1 MLAGPARTSAGAIGP
16 EFKRSFTSSA
26 ILLSFL
32 WLLYPIAWG
41 LADGSSRIT
50 PDSEM
55 IFYGILDVLAKP
67 VFILFHLFSLSKLD
81 LTALQL
87 SSGKFSSTATAVN
100 NFDREK
106 NAAAIGGAA
115 GAHHG
120 HGATSAT
127 QTGAKKGMFG
137 RKGRFD
143 AEPAAPAA
151 QTVNPPR
158 TSEAT
163 VAA

>member
-1 MLAGPARTSAGAIGP
+1 VLAGPARTSAGAIGP
-16 EFKRSFTSSA
+16 EYKRSFTSSA

-67 VFILFHLFSLSKLD
+67 VFIIYHLFSLSKLD

-87 SSGKFSSTATAVN
+87 SSGKFSSTATAN
-100 NFDREK
+100 NMYDREK

-115 GAHHG
+115 GAN
-120 HGATSAT
+120 SAAAPG
-127 QTGAKKGMFG
+127 QKKGMFS
-137 RKGRFD
+137 RKGRYD
-143 AEPAAPAA
+143 AEPVAANN
-151 QTVNPPR
+151 TVNAPR

>member
-16 EFKRSFTSSA
+16 EYKRSFTSSA

-67 VFILFHLFSLSKLD
+67 VFIIYHLFSLSKLD

-87 SSGKFSSTATAVN
+87 QSGKFSSTATAVN
-100 NFDREK
+100 NYDREK
-106 NAAAIGGAA
+106 HAAAVGGAA
-115 GAHHG
+115 GAV
-120 HGATSAT
+120 GA
-127 QTGAKKGMFG
+127 GAAAHNGQKKGMFG
-137 RKGRFD
+137 RKGRYD
-143 AEPAAPAA
+143 AEPTAPVAANN
-151 QTVNPPR
+151 TINPPR